1 MHKQPRSGGIVRQE
15 VFLHRIQMVAT
26 NTMTISCKASKQV
39 VIILLSFRKE
49 EVHCTCMLITV
60 FNNRFVISCYVYN
73 VHAFISY
80 IVVLGDNE
88 LSVANIAT

>member
-1 MHKQPRSGGIVRQE
+1 MHKQPRSGGILRQE
-15 VFLHRIQMVAT
+15 VFLHKIQTIAT
-26 NTMTISCKASKQV
+26 NKMTISCKASKQV
-39 VIILLSFRKE
+39 VLLEGRK
-49 EVHCTCMLITV
+49 CTVCACSLVYLIC
-60 FNNRFVISCYVYN
+60 NWFVISCYVYN